1 MNIEKLLR
9 EIIPPADYQ
18 HRNGFNNIPLIDKLT
33 GDEKIQ
39 LEDALIHKLTFDL
52 DIEPDSLIIE
62 TLAYLKSQ
70 KSLPVLR
77 QLLEK
82 NLYEI
87 TELIIATSIYEINRD
102 NDMIDIAINVVKKI
116 EQKKGSYYIFKLTK
130 AFDYLIKFNNAE
142 INSIIE
148 EYTNH
153 KEYLIAYNA
162 KDVLGYTATH

>member
-39 LEDALIHKLTFDL
+39 LENALIDKLTFESDK
-52 DIEPDSLIIE
+52 EPDSLIVE

-70 KSLPVLR
+70 KSVPVLR
-77 QLLEK
+77 KLLDK
-82 NLYEI
+82 NLYII
-87 TELIIATSIYEINRD
+87 TELIIATSIYEISRD
-102 NDMIDIAINVVKKI
+102 NDMIDSAINIVNKI
-116 EQKKGSYYIFKLTK
+116 EYKKGPYYVSKLTK
-130 AFDYLIKFNNAE
+130 AFYYLIKFENAE

-148 EYTNH
+148 KYTSH
-153 KEYLIAYNA
+153 QEHLIAYNA
-162 KDVLGYTATH
+162 KRVLESLH

>member
-1 MNIEKLLR
+1 MDRILR

-33 GDEKIQ
+33 DDEKIQ
-39 LEDALIHKLTFDL
+39 LENALISKLTFESDR
-52 DIEPDSLIIE
+52 EPDSLIIE

-70 KSLPVLR
+70 KFLPILR

-87 TELIIATSIYEINRD
+87 TELIVATSIYEINRD

-116 EQKKGSYYIFKLTK
+116 EQKKGSYYVYKLTS
-130 AFDYLIKFNNAE
+130 AFYYLIKFENAE
-142 INSIIE
+142 VNSIIE
-148 EYTNH
+148 KYTNH
-153 KEYLIAYNA
+153 REYLVACNA
-162 KDVLGYTATH
+162 KRVLGYTEIR

>member
-1 MNIEKLLR
+1 MNIDKILK
-9 EIIPPADYQ
+9 EIIPPSDYQ
-18 HRNGFNNIPLIDKLT
+18 HRNGFNNIPLLDKLA
-33 GDEKIQ
+33 DEEKIQ
-39 LEDALIHKLTFDL
+39 LENALIDKLIFESDR
-52 DIEPDSLIIE
+52 EPDSLIAE

-82 NLYEI
+82 DLYVI

-116 EQKKGSYYIFKLTK
+116 EQKKGPYYVSKLTS
-130 AFDYLIKFNNAE
+130 AFYYLIKFNNAE

-162 KDVLGYTATH
+162 KQVLGNTETR